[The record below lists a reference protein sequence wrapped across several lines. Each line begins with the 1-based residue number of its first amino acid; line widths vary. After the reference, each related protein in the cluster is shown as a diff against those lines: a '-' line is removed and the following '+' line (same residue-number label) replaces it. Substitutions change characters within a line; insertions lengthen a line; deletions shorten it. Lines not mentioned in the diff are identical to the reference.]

1 VSSRVGVDVAEQNVN
16 LHDSVHVGDV
26 VQNVTYNT
34 NSTVECP
41 ACRTANVV
49 VFTCTI
55 ATCDTRWCTFC
66 GTRKPGLCAEDE
78 KIRALERDRLT
89 ALTIRRQNLE
99 IAILKANNTIK
110 TARSKLSDAQRV
122 LAKVELNKSSQRE
135 SKAPSN
141 VEFAPMFTVGLVYLT
156 FFSEKGGD
164 LRVILNIAALF
175 LVIIGLLKAVE
186 SIIDWRKISD
196 DERIPNRIAEFE
208 QTIRHNEDNI
218 GFYESQLREV
228 NDEITLVRQRKG

>member
-1 VSSRVGVDVAEQNVN
+1 
-16 LHDSVHVGDV
+16 
-26 VQNVTYNT
+26 
-34 NSTVECP
+34 
-41 ACRTANVV
+41 
-49 VFTCTI
+49 
-55 ATCDTRWCTFC
+55 
-66 GTRKPGLCAEDE
+66 
-78 KIRALERDRLT
+78 
-89 ALTIRRQNLE
+89 
-99 IAILKANNTIK
+99 
-110 TARSKLSDAQRV
+110 
-122 LAKVELNKSSQRE
+122 
-135 SKAPSN
+135 
-141 VEFAPMFTVGLVYLT
+141 MFTVGLVYLT